1 MEDKY
6 LYAARDKSTGKLV
19 SSLTSKHKKYWQR
32 RDDCLK
38 AINEANQQRL
48 RWNFYNRGELELVTF
63 EVVEVKTND

>member
-6 LYAARDKSTGKLV
+6 VYAARDKNTGKLV
-19 SSLTSKHKKYWQR
+19 SNLTSKHKKFWQR
-32 RDDCLK
+32 RNDCLK

-63 EVVEVKTND
+63 ELMEVKTNE

>member
-6 LYAARDKSTGKLV
+6 IYAARDKSTGKLV
-19 SSLTSKHKKYWQR
+19 SNLTSKHKKFWQR
-32 RDDCLK
+32 RNDCLK

-63 EVVEVKTND
+63 KVMEVKTNE